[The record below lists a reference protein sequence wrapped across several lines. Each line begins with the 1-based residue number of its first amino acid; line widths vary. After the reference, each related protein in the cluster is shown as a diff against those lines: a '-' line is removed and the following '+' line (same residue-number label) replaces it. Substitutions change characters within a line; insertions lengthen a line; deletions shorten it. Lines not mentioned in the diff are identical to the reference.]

1 MDLSTMRFRERAR
14 YETRSNTS
22 GNWKTYDR
30 NGQLTNSWSAAP
42 SDYASNQVTDQ
53 MWDVVT
59 PQFHRKRSSGAVVNS
74 PMKKEL
80 VTIDRPLM
88 DVSERTVFSG
98 GDSLRYVGKVA
109 PELPDH
115 TLTTPQSAIDVAV
128 TAAYAG
134 VTANEE
140 NALLWLGEF
149 KETISMFSDM
159 GRRLIYLVNATA
171 KQRKRYAKGL
181 LSIEEAQSLTL
192 GLLYGLLPLQQ
203 SVEQWQKG
211 LLRHKAN
218 GRQTSRGYNTYTN
231 TANRVIDIGDANF
244 KWEVAIKE
252 SISTNIRAGVLYE
265 VELPAYPVLTHFDI
279 KSFVSTA
286 YALSRLSFVWDW
298 FLNVGNTLAAW
309 SPAMGTTERSA
320 WVTVEENLR
329 LTAINTWSS
338 KLQAHE
344 KSQIHTGSQTAT
356 RYTVRK
362 TRIPVSRSDLDLLP
376 NINIQLNLDKI
387 FALILLF
394 AKVKDKP

>member
-14 YETRSNTS
+14 YETRSTTS
-22 GNWKTYDR
+22 GTWTTYD
-30 NGQLTNSWSAAP
+30 NKGKLKNSWSTAP
-42 SDYASNQVTDQ
+42 TDYVSSQVTDQ

-59 PQFHRKRSSGAVVNS
+59 PRFHRKSSSGAIINS

-80 VTIDRPLM
+80 VTIDCPIM

-98 GDSLRYVGKVA
+98 GDSLRYVGRVA
-109 PELPDH
+109 PALPDH
-115 TLTTPQSAIDVAV
+115 TLSTPKSAIDVAI
-128 TAAYAG
+128 TTAYAG

-149 KETISMFSDM
+149 KETISMFHDM

-181 LSIEEAQSLTL
+181 LSVKEAQSLTL

-211 LLRHKAN
+211 LFRHKAK
-218 GRQTSRGYNTYTN
+218 GRQTSRGYNTYKDD
-231 TANRVIDIGDANF
+231 ANRVIDIGDANF
-244 KWEVAIKE
+244 KWEVAITE

-265 VELPAYPVLTHFDI
+265 VELPDYPVLTHFDM
-279 KSFVSTA
+279 KNFVSTA

-320 WVTVEENLR
+320 WVTIEENLR

-338 KLQAHE
+338 KLQPHE
-344 KSQIHTGSQTAT
+344 ESQVHTGRQTAT
-356 RYTVRK
+356 RHTVRK